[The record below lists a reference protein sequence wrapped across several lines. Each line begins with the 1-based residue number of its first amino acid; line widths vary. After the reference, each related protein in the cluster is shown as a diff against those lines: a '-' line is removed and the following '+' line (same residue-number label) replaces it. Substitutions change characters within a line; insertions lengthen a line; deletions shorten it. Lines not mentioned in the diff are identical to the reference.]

1 VVKKHHQLRR
11 VSCSPWAD
19 IEKMSTYLEDQ
30 FILSLKPLPTPL
42 SFPKLD
48 GKAVRQEIRKL
59 LEMTRD
65 NIVELIMKDNHTIGN
80 RPENVVEWCRIA
92 KEEALRISGL

>member
-1 VVKKHHQLRR
+1 
-11 VSCSPWAD
+11 
-19 IEKMSTYLEDQ
+19 
-30 FILSLKPLPTPL
+30 
-42 SFPKLD
+42 
-48 GKAVRQEIRKL
+48 
-59 LEMTRD
+59 MTRD